1 MLLTERLWK
10 WGWNCCVAPLGY
22 VPGGNR
28 ILIAG
33 YRPAQKFVI
42 ERTSCAHWFG
52 NSH

>member
-33 YRPAQKFVI
+33 YRPAQKFCDWVNFMCTLI
-42 ERTSCAHWFG
+42 R
-52 NSH
+52 